1 MRTSLDK
8 GLYVVTAASLT
19 FLVSEVLVRLVRTH
33 GPAIDSSLRTTT
45 LTENLVR
52 IVVAIVGLLV
62 VLTGLGLQIT
72 PILTA
77 LGVGGLAIAL
87 ALQDTLS
94 NLFAGLTVARH
105 IRIGNYI
112 KLSSGE
118 EGYLVD
124 IDWRVSRLRQL
135 TNNTVLVPNAKF
147 SQSIVTNYHSPEH
160 ELVVPF
166 EASVDY
172 RSDLDRVEAITVE
185 VARDVMRTV
194 QGGVPS
200 FEPVV
205 RFHTFGDPG
214 IGFSVILRAQEYVD
228 QFLIKHEFVKR
239 LHKRFAAEDIAIP
252 LKSIAQRHDA
262 TPPRMKAFYYG
273 WVVLLV
279 AAAAMVG
286 TLPGRTQGL
295 GLITEPLLS
304 DLGIG
309 RVDYAQLNLWATLI
323 GSAGA
328 IGIGRFID
336 RFGSRVVLAAVA
348 AALGVTVVLMS
359 RVTTFTGLAVAITLT
374 RALGQSALSVVSIA
388 MVGQWFVRRI
398 DMAMAIYSVVLSVGF
413 MIAFPVVG
421 SLVQSSGWRTAWF
434 AVGAAILAGLVPLG
448 LLFVR
453 RNPES
458 IGIAADGD
466 GAAAAARSKFQVP
479 CSGSNAEPGTQNV
492 EPELEPEPPGSH
504 AREALRTPAFWV
516 FAVGAA
522 LYGLVASGIGL
533 FNESVLAERGF
544 GPNVYY
550 QTLVVTA
557 ITGLAGNFIG
567 GWLARFVPL
576 NRLMAV
582 SLSVLAAGL
591 LALPHISTLAM
602 AMAWAV
608 MMGLGGGLVMV
619 LFFSVWPRLYG
630 RRQLG
635 RIQGVAQA
643 MTVLASAVG
652 PLLLA
657 RVRGDDG
664 QLQRDVLHSCGDGG
678 RLRKPQQQSAC
689 RHGWPEGQHYVGV
702 MRSCVRSQRS
712 SCRSADLPAF
722 ARLRRVSPE
731 LVGLGRRR
739 RTGRP

>member
-1 MRTSLDK
+1 MLGGIALAINIAIYAVVLVRHRRTAAKEHMIGTHDLGFPGMAGLGANRSALGPHDRHRVCVGQVAKRIVATTAVRACPANRQHWVEAVVGAVARRVPFWSVLVGVYVAAGLWAAPENCAMPLDK
-8 GLYVVTAASLT
+8 GLYVVAAASLT

-33 GPAIDSSLRTTT
+33 GPALDSSLRTTT

-52 IVVAIVGLLV
+52 IVVVIVGLLV

-72 PILTA
+72 PMLTA

-87 ALQDTLS
+87 ALQDTLA
-94 NLFAGLTVARH
+94 NLFAGFLTVAKH

-124 IDWRVSRLRQL
+124 IDWRASRLRQL

-160 ELVVPF
+160 ELVVTI

-172 RSDLDRVEAITVE
+172 GSDLDRVEAITAE

-194 QGGVPS
+194 QGGVAN

-214 IGFSVILRAQEYVD
+214 IGFSVILRAQEFVD

-239 LHKRFAAEDIAIP
+239 LHKRFAAEGIAIP
-252 LKSIAQRHDA
+252 IKSIAQRQRRPA
-262 TPPRMKAFYYG
+262 AAVKAFYYG

-323 GSAGA
+323 GAAGA

-336 RFGSRVVLAAVA
+336 RFGSRVVLTVVA

-359 RVTTFTGLAVAITLT
+359 RVTTFTGLAVAVTLT

-421 SLVQSSGWRTAWF
+421 SLVQSRGWRAAWF
-434 AVGAAILAGLVPLG
+434 AVGAAILAGLVPLA
-448 LLFVR
+448 LFFVR
-453 RNPES
+453 RSPES
-458 IGIAADGD
+458 IGLAADGYSA
-466 GAAAAARSKFQVP
+466 GGSALPVP
-479 CSGSNAEPGTQNV
+479 GSGSSAERGTRNA
-492 EPELEPEPPGSH
+492 ELEPQATRSAKPCAPLRSGSLPSAPRFMVWWH
-504 AREALRTPAFWV
+504 R
-516 FAVGAA
+516 
-522 LYGLVASGIGL
+522 ASDC
-533 FNESVLAERGF
+533 
-544 GPNVYY
+544 
-550 QTLVVTA
+550 
-557 ITGLAGNFIG
+557 
-567 GWLARFVPL
+567 
-576 NRLMAV
+576 
-582 SLSVLAAGL
+582 
-591 LALPHISTLAM
+591 STN
-602 AMAWAV
+602 
-608 MMGLGGGLVMV
+608 
-619 LFFSVWPRLYG
+619 
-630 RRQLG
+630 
-635 RIQGVAQA
+635 
-643 MTVLASAVG
+643 
-652 PLLLA
+652 
-657 RVRGDDG
+657 
-664 QLQRDVLHSCGDGG
+664 
-678 RLRKPQQQSAC
+678 
-689 RHGWPEGQHYVGV
+689 
-702 MRSCVRSQRS
+702 RS
-712 SCRSADLPAF
+712 SRSEDSD
-722 ARLRRVSPE
+722 RTSITRHSSSRR
-731 LVGLGRRR
+731 
-739 RTGRP
+739 

>member
-1 MRTSLDK
+1 
-8 GLYVVTAASLT
+8 
-19 FLVSEVLVRLVRTH
+19 
-33 GPAIDSSLRTTT
+33 
-45 LTENLVR
+45 
-52 IVVAIVGLLV
+52 
-62 VLTGLGLQIT
+62 
-72 PILTA
+72 
-77 LGVGGLAIAL
+77 
-87 ALQDTLS
+87 
-94 NLFAGLTVARH
+94 
-105 IRIGNYI
+105 
-112 KLSSGE
+112 
-118 EGYLVD
+118 
-124 IDWRVSRLRQL
+124 
-135 TNNTVLVPNAKF
+135 
-147 SQSIVTNYHSPEH
+147 
-160 ELVVPF
+160 
-166 EASVDY
+166 
-172 RSDLDRVEAITVE
+172 
-185 VARDVMRTV
+185 
-194 QGGVPS
+194 
-200 FEPVV
+200 
-205 RFHTFGDPG
+205 
-214 IGFSVILRAQEYVD
+214 
-228 QFLIKHEFVKR
+228 
-239 LHKRFAAEDIAIP
+239 
-252 LKSIAQRHDA
+252 
-262 TPPRMKAFYYG
+262 MKALYYG

-295 GLITEPLLS
+295 GLITEPLLN

-323 GSAGA
+323 GAAGA

-336 RFGSRVVLAAVA
+336 RFGSRVVLTAVG

-359 RVTTFTGLAVAITLT
+359 RVTTFTELAIAITLT

-413 MIAFPVVG
+413 MISFPVVG
-421 SLVQSSGWRTAWF
+421 SLVQARGWRTAWF

-458 IGIAADGD
+458 IGMAVDGD
-466 GAAAAARSKFQVP
+466 GARS
-479 CSGSNAEPGTQNV
+479 TNV
-492 EPELEPEPPGSH
+492 ELEPEPEPAGFTLS
-504 AREALRTPAFWV
+504 EAVATPAFWV

-567 GWLARFVPL
+567 GWLARSWPL

-582 SLSVLAAGL
+582 SLSVLAVGL

-602 AMAWAV
+602 AMGWAV

-619 LFFSVWPRLYG
+619 LFFSVWPRVYG

-657 RVRGDDG
+657 LCVEMTGSYG
-664 QLQRDVLHSCGDGG
+664 AMFYVLAGTVGVCA
-678 RLRKPQQQSAC
+678 SAAAAVSMP
-689 RHGWPEGQHYVGV
+689 HGWPEGQHYHGWPEG
-702 MRSCVRSQRS
+702 QHYD
-712 SCRSADLPAF
+712 RSADL
-722 ARLRRVSPE
+722 
-731 LVGLGRRR
+731 
-739 RTGRP
+739 